1 MSQLDPIPY
10 SDAQIRAILERVQTI
25 AMVGASSNWNR
36 PSYFVMKYLQGKGY
50 RVIPVNPGIA
60 GQLLLGEKVYASLR
74 DIPLELTGPVDMV
87 DMFRAS
93 SEAPKIVADAIA
105 IAAPVV
111 WMQLGIRDDEAAA
124 TAEAAGIEVIMNRCP
139 KIEFGRLG
147 GELSWSGVN
156 SGIIRN
162 RAPQAPR
169 PRTPRGQARERPAQ
183 ASHNQSPGQ
192 SYGFET
198 LAVHAGAAPDP
209 TTGARSTPIYQTTS
223 YVFEDVDHAASLFNL
238 HNFGYIYSR
247 LTNPTVSVLEERIAS
262 LEGGRAAVAAASGHA
277 AQFLT
282 FFTLMGP
289 GDEFVASRNLYGGS
303 LTQFGL
309 SFPKLGWKCHFV
321 DPNDPENFRRALT
334 PRCKAIFIENL
345 ANPGGVIVD
354 IEKVAA
360 VAHDAGIPLI
370 VDNTLATPYLCRP
383 FDWGADLIVHS
394 TTKFLGGHGAALGG
408 MLVESG
414 RFDWGQGDRFP
425 SLTEPE
431 PAYHG
436 LKFYENF
443 GDFAFTTKAR
453 AVALRDFGPTLS
465 PMNAFLTLTGIESLH
480 VRMDRHVEN
489 ARKVAEFL
497 ADHKRVAWVS
507 YAGLKSSPYYDLA
520 KKYLPKGPGAVF
532 TFGVKGGY
540 EAGTNL
546 VETVRL
552 FSHLA
557 NIGDTRSLILHPAST
572 THRQLSDEQRLAAG
586 AGPDVVR
593 LSVGLETAEDLIR
606 DLDEAL
612 GGA

>member
-1 MSQLDPIPY
+1 MAQLAPIPY
-10 SDAQIRAILERVQTI
+10 PDAQIRAILERVRTI

-60 GQLLLGEKVYASLR
+60 GQELLGEKVYAALR
-74 DIPLELTGPVDMV
+74 EIPREVAEQVDMV
-87 DMFRAS
+87 DIFRPAEEAS
-93 SEAPKIVADAIA
+93 GIVEEAIA
-105 IAAPVV
+105 LGAPIV
-111 WMQLGIRDDEAAA
+111 WMQLGIRNDAAA
-124 TAEAAGIEVIMNRCP
+124 ARAEEAGIEVIMNRCP

-156 SGIIRN
+156 SGIIQN
-162 RAPQAPR
+162 RAPEAPR
-169 PRTPRGQARERPAQ
+169 PRPARERPAA
-183 ASHNQSPGQ
+183 ASHNQ

-209 TTGARSTPIYQTTS
+209 VTGARSTPIYQTTS
-223 YVFEDVDHAASLFNL
+223 YVFDDVDHAASLFNL

-247 LTNPTVSVLEERIAS
+247 LTNPTVSVLEERLAS
-262 LEGGRAAVAAASGHA
+262 LEGGRAALAAASGHA
-277 AQFLT
+277 AQFLV
-282 FFTLMGP
+282 FFTLLSP
-289 GDEFVASRNLYGGS
+289 GDEFLASRNLYGGS

-309 SFPKLGWKCHFV
+309 SFKKLGWTCHFV
-321 DPNDPENFRRALT
+321 DPADPENFRRALT
-334 PRCKAIFIENL
+334 PKCKAIFVENL
-345 ANPGGVIVD
+345 ANPGGIVVD
-354 IEKVAA
+354 IEPLAA
-360 VAHDAGIPLI
+360 IAHEAGIPLV

-383 FDWGADLIVHS
+383 FDWGADLVCHS

-408 MLVESG
+408 ALVESG
-414 RFDWGQGDRFP
+414 RFDWSQGDRFP

-436 LKFYENF
+436 LKFFENF

-489 ARKVAEFL
+489 AKKVAEFL
-497 ADHKRVAWVS
+497 AEHRRVAWVS
-507 YAGLKSSPYYDLA
+507 YAGLKSSPYYELA
-520 KKYLPKGPGAVF
+520 RKYLPKGPGAVF
-532 TFGVKGGY
+532 TFGVRGGY
-540 EAGTNL
+540 EAGTKL
-546 VETVRL
+546 VESVGL

-572 THRQLSDEQRLAAG
+572 THRQLSDAQREAAG

-593 LSVGLETAEDLIR
+593 LSIGLESADDLIR

>member
-1 MSQLDPIPY
+1 MSDLEPIPY
-10 SDAQIRAILERVQTI
+10 SDAKLRSILERVKTI
-25 AMVGASSNWNR
+25 AMVGASPNWNR

-50 RVIPVNPGIA
+50 RVIPVNPAIA
-60 GQLLLGEKVYASLR
+60 GQMLLGEKVYASLKE
-74 DIPLELTGPVDMV
+74 IPEPIDMV
-87 DMFRAS
+87 DVFRAS
-93 SEAPKIVADAIA
+93 DQVPPIVEEAIA
-105 IAAPVV
+105 IGAKVV
-111 WMQLGIRDDEAAA
+111 WMQLGVRNDAAA
-124 TAEAAGIEVIMNRCP
+124 ARAEAAGLEVIMNRCP

-162 RAPQAPR
+162 RPAEPPR
-169 PRTPRGQARERPAQ
+169 PRRAKDRPPPPRNR
-183 ASHNQSPGQ
+183 

-198 LAVHAGAAPDP
+198 RAVHAGAAPDP
-209 TTGARSTPIYQTTS
+209 VTGARATPIYQTTS

-247 LTNPTVSVLEERIAS
+247 LNNPTVSVLEERLAS

-282 FFTLMGP
+282 FFTLMEP
-289 GDEFVASRNLYGGS
+289 GDEFLASRNLYGGS

-309 SFPKLGWKCHFV
+309 SFKKLGWTCHFV
-321 DPNDPENFRRALT
+321 DPTNPENFRKALS
-334 PRCKAIFIENL
+334 PRCKAIFVESL
-345 ANPGGVIVD
+345 ANPGGIVVD
-354 IEKVAA
+354 LEAIAKI
-360 VAHDAGIPLI
+360 AHEAGLPFI

-383 FDWGADLIVHS
+383 IDWGADIVCHS
-394 TTKFLGGHGAALGG
+394 TTKFLCGHGNSLGG
-408 MLVESG
+408 AVIESG
-414 RFDWGQGDRFP
+414 RFDWSQGGRFP

-436 LKFYENF
+436 LKFFENF

-465 PMNAFLTLTGIESLH
+465 PMNAFLTLTGIETLH
-480 VRMDRHVEN
+480 VRMDRHVAN
-489 ARKVAEFL
+489 AQKVAEFL
-497 ADHKRVAWVS
+497 ASHPKVAWVS
-507 YAGLKSSPYYDLA
+507 YAGLPQSPFHALA
-520 KKYLPKGPGAVF
+520 KKYLPRGAGAVL

-540 EAGTNL
+540 EAGTKL
-546 VETVRL
+546 VENVQL

-572 THRQLSDEQRLAAG
+572 THRQLGDEQRLAAG

-593 LSVGLETAEDLIR
+593 LSVGLELAEDLIR

-612 GGA
+612 GAG